1 MTDLDINSKPLYV
14 SAYGKDGRRITS
26 YVVGIHGDDIEAIEN
41 KLKKEYPNSFIITQT
56 TKEWREAIAMNLVYL
71 DGALKECPPIS
82 EKEQRQITL
91 NSLDKEY
98 AEKLSNLEIEM
109 AKAKAI
115 EDEDL
120 YTELKEEREALMNE
134 YVEKRGA
141 I

>member
-91 NSLDKEY
+91 NSLDQEY
-98 AEKLSNLEIEM
+98 AGRLNSLELKM

-120 YTELKEEREALMNE
+120 YTELKEERESLINE
-134 YVEKRGA
+134 YVEKRGE

>member
-91 NSLDKEY
+91 NSLDQEY
-98 AEKLSNLEIEM
+98 AGRLNSLELEM

-120 YTELKEEREALMNE
+120 YTELKEERESLMNE
-134 YVEKRGA
+134 YAEKRGA

>member
-91 NSLDKEY
+91 NSLDQEY
-98 AEKLSNLEIEM
+98 AGRLNRLELEM

-120 YTELKEEREALMNE
+120 YTELKEERESLMNE
-134 YVEKRGA
+134 YAEKRGA

>member
-91 NSLDKEY
+91 NSLDQEY
-98 AEKLSNLEIEM
+98 AGRLNSLELEM

-120 YTELKEEREALMNE
+120 YTELKEERKELISE
-134 YVEKRGA
+134 YAKKRSE

>member
-26 YVVGIHGDDIEAIEN
+26 YVVGIHGDNIEAIED

-56 TKEWREAIAMNLVYL
+56 AKEWREAIAMNLVYL

-82 EKEQRQITL
+82 EKEQRQTELNTL
-91 NSLDKEY
+91 DRKY
-98 AEKLSNLEIEM
+98 AGKLSNIELEM

-120 YTELKEEREALMNE
+120 YTELKEEREALINE
-134 YVEKRGA
+134 YAEKRGE

>member
-91 NSLDKEY
+91 NSLDQEY
-98 AEKLSNLEIEM
+98 AGRLNSLELEM

-134 YVEKRGA
+134 YAEKRGA

>member
-91 NSLDKEY
+91 NSLDQEY
-98 AEKLSNLEIEM
+98 AGRLNSLELEM
-109 AKAKAI
+109 AKAKTI

-120 YTELKEEREALMNE
+120 YTELKEERESLMNE
-134 YVEKRGA
+134 YAEKRGA